1 MIYFILNDILTLN
14 TTISMGYDTED
25 VTLISTSPILLF
37 FARII
42 GLPTKDGNICAGKLL
57 PAYPHLTNLS
67 NQR

>member
-1 MIYFILNDILTLN
+1 MIYFILNVTLN
-14 TTISMGYDTED
+14 TTISMGYDTVD

-42 GLPTKDGNICAGKLL
+42 GLPTKDGNICAGKWL